1 MKDEP
6 ITVDDYKLVSDEFFQ
21 KYDFVQERL
30 RLGAKAEDVL
40 KVMEALSG
48 QVMKERVKSKVG
60 PFGFN
65 KQNAENGDQDKEDN
79 VGDQSGSESNG

>member
-6 ITVDDYKLVSDEFFQ
+6 ITVEDYKCVSDEFFA
-21 KYDFVQERL
+21 KYNFAAERM
-30 RLGAKAEDVL
+30 GPNPKAEDVL

-48 QVMKERVKSKVG
+48 AVMKERVKEKVG

-65 KQNAENGDQDKEDN
+65 KKTEED
-79 VGDQSGSESNG
+79 DSTD

>member
-6 ITVDDYKLVSDEFFQ
+6 ITVEDYKLVSDEFFQ
-21 KYDFVQERL
+21 KYDFVTERM
-30 RLGAKAEDVL
+30 RVTAKAEDIL

-48 QVMKERVKSKVG
+48 AVMKERVKTKVG

-65 KQNAENGDQDKEDN
+65 KNGQDSDGTTE
-79 VGDQSGSESNG
+79 SETE

>member
-6 ITVDDYKLVSDEFFQ
+6 ITVEDYKLVSDEFFQ
-21 KYDFVQERL
+21 KYNFAAERL
-30 RLGAKAEDVL
+30 CLTKKAEDVL

-48 QVMKERVKSKVG
+48 AVMKERVKTKVG

-65 KQNAENGDQDKEDN
+65 KNGQD
-79 VGDQSGSESNG
+79 SEETPEAK

>member
-6 ITVDDYKLVSDEFFQ
+6 ITVEDYKLVSDEFFQ
-21 KYDFVQERL
+21 KYNFVAERL
-30 RLGAKAEDVL
+30 GVTKKAEDIL

-48 QVMKERVKSKVG
+48 AVMKERVKEKVG

-65 KQNAENGDQDKEDN
+65 KNGQSGNKEGDHS
-79 VGDQSGSESNG
+79 DQSGTEPND

>member
-48 QVMKERVKSKVG
+48 AVMKDRVKNKVG

-65 KQNAENGDQDKEDN
+65 KNGKDGDKKEGNDS
-79 VGDQSGSESNG
+79 DESRTESDD

>member
-65 KQNAENGDQDKEDN
+65 KQNAESEETDTGIDA
-79 VGDQSGSESNG
+79 GSQ

>member
-6 ITVDDYKLVSDEFFQ
+6 ITVEDYKLVSDEFFQ
-21 KYDFVQERL
+21 KYNFVAD
-30 RLGAKAEDVL
+30 RLGVTKKAADSL

-48 QVMKERVKSKVG
+48 AVMKDRAKQKVG

-65 KQNAENGDQDKEDN
+65 KQNAGSEEEAVDPDL
-79 VGDQSGSESNG
+79 SGSESDG